1 MDKNIDLEY
10 KFIPYDEGKIEE
22 YDLGE
27 IIFDLD
33 SELDLLE
40 SKADKLDYLLA
51 IASGLTCGLL
61 DILWVGDFN
70 LAMGRSL
77 ASDKV
82 DDFVKKTA
90 ELISGKKFNNLSDAV
105 RVLEKKF
112 PIPSDRNTNDFG
124 GGLQHHL
131 RDFAHHPTLVGL
143 AFSIL
148 TQFTGKSYG
157 TDINGNFTIFDVPE
171 NGKVF
176 IGENIGEKLF
186 KGVITWFFHLV
197 SDMAGSSGTIDL
209 GGGTGIP
216 GPILSL
222 AKEMSV
228 LPLFKNMNTR
238 NGMLIS
244 LFLSKL
250 FNGTLFI
257 KRDEKGHII
266 KDSVLRF
273 DLRGEFGLGLEF
285 GNQALPILANECIVR
300 SFYFI
305 RHLAVEMR
313 EKKVKSLKDFK
324 IIDWDIVK
332 PNNN

>member
-61 DILWVGDFN
+61 DILWVGDFD
-70 LAMGRSL
+70 LARGRSL

-90 ELISGKKFNNLSDAV
+90 ELISGKKFDNLSDAV

-176 IGENIGEKLF
+176 IGEKYRRKTF
-186 KGVITWFFHLV
+186 
-197 SDMAGSSGTIDL
+197 
-209 GGGTGIP
+209 
-216 GPILSL
+216 
-222 AKEMSV
+222 
-228 LPLFKNMNTR
+228 
-238 NGMLIS
+238 
-244 LFLSKL
+244 
-250 FNGTLFI
+250 
-257 KRDEKGHII
+257 
-266 KDSVLRF
+266 
-273 DLRGEFGLGLEF
+273 
-285 GNQALPILANECIVR
+285 
-300 SFYFI
+300 
-305 RHLAVEMR
+305 
-313 EKKVKSLKDFK
+313 
-324 IIDWDIVK
+324 
-332 PNNN
+332 